1 MTMCTTQ
8 SVNIWQPTRETAA
21 ERTRERKRDS
31 FSCLMSRA
39 IMRPIYSHSPAFTGN
54 GFQLQMTHRAFVH
67 VMLTRTLLKWVWISS
82 KSWLWKWGSKTA
94 IWIVGFLLVVATY
107 FYWDLLYISFEEL
120 RSMWVLHIH
129 TRFQTFELLYTGHAH
144 HNFSKC
150 EILNKDYE
158 VVDVVPECLLNCC
171 CNLDSEHQCTVSLM
185 LVWNQGWSSK
195 HNNRHINISMKNSL
209 IGKKC
214 LNMK

>member
-8 SVNIWQPTRETAA
+8 RVNIWQPTRETAA
-21 ERTRERKRDS
+21 ERTRERTRDS

-54 GFQLQMTHRAFVH
+54 GFQLQMTHSAFVH

-120 RSMWVLHIH
+120 RRMWVLHIH

-150 EILNKDYE
+150 EIMRWLMWYLSVCWTA
-158 VVDVVPECLLNCC
+158 VVTLILSINVLCRWCLCGTRVDL
-171 CNLDSEHQCTVSLM
+171 Q
-185 LVWNQGWSSK
+185 
-195 HNNRHINISMKNSL
+195 NII
-209 IGKKC
+209 IGT
-214 LNMK
+214 